1 MADKAI
7 VLTMFGENDSVEN
20 VSVSL
25 FDATGSY
32 YSKNNNA
39 ENYCENI
46 NNLELKDNKW
56 VYASVIE
63 DNEKIRMKKPF
74 AIDVTNFEII
84 DTLDDRALQKIFRE
98 ASTTNIAIA
107 LKDVNEETKEKVFRN
122 VSKRIAA
129 IIKEDMELNNICNE
143 DVIIARKKIIEIIK
157 QLNRDGNIIIAGA
170 DLLGGGIGTHQF
182 KTAGHE

>member
-63 DNEKIRMKKPF
+63 ENEKIRMKKPF
-74 AIDVTNFEII
+74 AIDVANFEII

-98 ASTTNIAIA
+98 ASATNIAIA

-157 QLNRDGNIIIAGA
+157 QLNRDGNIIIAG
-170 DLLGGGIGTHQF
+170 GITI
-182 KTAGHE
+182 